1 MFFNVS
7 LTWVRARFMFI
18 YVFFV
23 YLCFSCFLCFLWF
36 SWFWDGQGL
45 QIYVFLC
52 LFMFFYVSLTWARA
66 RFMFIH
72 VLCLFMFFYVFD
84 GVSWF
89 CVAKASKFICFYV
102 FFCFFMFFFGQGPDL
117 GQGRTLTQPMKPQGI
132 NQKFVLKLVF
142 KIIASNI
149 DKPCH
154 WPGPAH
160 LAWPGLQASRPPG
173 LQGSRP
179 PGLQASRP
187 PGLQLKIC

>member
-1 MFFNVS
+1 M
-7 LTWVRARFMFI
+7 
-18 YVFFV
+18 
-23 YLCFSCFLCFLWF
+23 FLWPG
-36 SWFWDGQGL
+36 SGPD
-45 QIYVFLC
+45 LC
-52 LFMFFYVSLTWARA
+52 LFMFFLFIYVFHVFYVFYGFHGFGMVRA
-66 RFMFIH
+66 SRFMFSC
-72 VLCLFMFFYVFD
+72 VYLCFFMFLWPGPGPDLCLFMFYV
-84 GVSWF
+84 
-89 CVAKASKFICFYV
+89 YL
-102 FFCFFMFFFGQGPDL
+102 CFFMFLMVFHGFVWPRPPNLYVFMFFFVFLCFFFGQGPDL

>member
-1 MFFNVS
+1 MFFMV
-7 LTWVRARFMFI
+7 FM
-18 YVFFV
+18 VLGWSGPPD
-23 YLCFSCFLCFLWF
+23 LCFSVF
-36 SWFWDGQGL
+36 
-45 QIYVFLC
+45 IYVFLC
-52 LFMFFYVSLTWARA
+52 FSDLGQGQIYVYS
-66 RFMFIH
+66 
-72 VLCLFMFFYVFD
+72 
-84 GVSWF
+84 
-89 CVAKASKFICFYV
+89 CFYV
-102 FFCFFMFFFGQGPDL
+102 YLCFFMFLMVFHGFVWPRPPNLYVFMFFFVFLCFFLGQGPDL